1 MRADDSRLEAAA
13 PPGKAAGRQ
22 DWLRAARAA
31 GLTPLAALMAVAHI
45 CPSHR
50 ARQTPLDGQGRR
62 RSEWGFRRRRPAR
75 GSQRAASTHVRAATA
90 EIFLDPAVARFPD
103 HWPPSLPSRAAVF
116 SRRLH
121 ISPAG
126 EPESPLGLPLPW
138 RRVRWPVRV
147 DVSLPRHR
155 QLAPPIGVP
164 RCLSPQLSRRR
175 VVNGYQAS
183 NGSRWRR
190 KRRQTLALARRIAF
204 RARLRRRSRTK
215 RCS

>member
-75 GSQRAASTHVRAATA
+75 GSQRAASRPMYRRPPLKSSSIRRWHVSPITG
-90 EIFLDPAVARFPD
+90 
-103 HWPPSLPSRAAVF
+103 
-116 SRRLH
+116 RRL
-121 ISPAG
+121 SPRGRRSFLAG
-126 EPESPLGLPLPW
+126 FTSAPPESPSLRSGCRPSWQPLPW
-138 RRVRWPVRV
+138 RRVRGPVPA
-147 DVSLPRHR
+147 DVFLPRHR

-164 RCLSPQLSRRR
+164 RCLSPQLGRRR
-175 VVNGYQAS
+175 VVMVNPS
-183 NGSRWRR
+183 F
-190 KRRQTLALARRIAF
+190 LHARSVTA
-204 RARLRRRSRTK
+204 
-215 RCS
+215 